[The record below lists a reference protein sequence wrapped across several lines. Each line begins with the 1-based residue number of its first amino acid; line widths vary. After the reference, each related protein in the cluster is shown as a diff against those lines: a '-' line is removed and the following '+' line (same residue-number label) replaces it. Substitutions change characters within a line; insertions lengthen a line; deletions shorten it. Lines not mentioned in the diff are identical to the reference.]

1 MCFPPIGTSSVPPPP
16 CTPLY
21 PTILPSR
28 HLSPFSHRRRRRAPT
43 LQAPPADLSHP
54 SGAPLSSATGVIFG
68 LASDLP
74 AAASTGSKPRRERP
88 RPVRARARACV
99 RVSLGAC
106 MRAPRRSG
114 ARARTRY
121 PRARVPR
128 TNTRVC
134 WGGGG
139 DMFAG
144 LCPHARGAGAALAPA
159 STARA
164 PSAAVRAAG
173 RRSNRD
179 GFKQAVPI

>member
-139 DMFAG
+139 GYVRRA
-144 LCPHARGAGAALAPA
+144 LPSCARRRRGASAGIDR
-159 STARA
+159 ARA
-164 PSAAVRAAG
+164 QCCGAG
-173 RRSNRD
+173 CGPAFQS
-179 GFKQAVPI
+179 